1 MPPET
6 AAPAGGAPTFRRQ
19 VWFWLGAL
27 VFLVAFLYLFSS
39 ILLPF
44 VAGAALAY
52 LLDPVAD
59 WLERRG
65 LSRTAATLLMLT
77 VFAVFF
83 VLSLVL
89 LVPALVAQ
97 LSGLIAQLPDFA
109 LRLQE
114 LVEPLLNSE
123 IARSIGLDVDTIR
136 SQFGNFVEPAA
147 AWLAAIVASVWSGGQ
162 ALIGVLSLLVITPVV
177 AFYLLHDW
185 DRMTARVDHWL
196 PRQHAPVIRDIASQM
211 SRAISAFVRGQG
223 LLCIVLGIFYAVALS
238 AIGLNFGLLIGLVAG
253 LLSFIPF
260 VGTAVGLLASVGVA
274 AIQFPP
280 EWIWVAATAVIFV
293 FGQFLEGYILQP
305 RLVGNSV
312 GLHPVWLMFSLFA
325 FSLLFGFVGTLI
337 AVPVAAMVGVLVRFA
352 INQYLSSSYY
362 GAEPPPAPAPEPRL
376 PAPAE

>member
-6 AAPAGGAPTFRRQ
+6 AIPAGRPQPTFRRQ

-27 VFLVAFLYLFSS
+27 VVLVAFLFVFSS

-52 LLDPVAD
+52 LLDPIAD

-65 LSRTAATLLMLT
+65 LSRTAATLLML
-77 VFAVFF
+77 VIFAVVF
-83 VLSLVL
+83 VLILVL

-114 LVEPLLNSE
+114 LVEPLINSQF
-123 IARSIGLDVDTIR
+123 AHDIGLDPETIR
-136 SQFGNFVEPAA
+136 GQLGNFVEPAA
-147 AWLAAIVASVWSGGQ
+147 TWLAAIVASIWSGGQ
-162 ALIGVLSLLVITPVV
+162 ALLGVLSLLVITPVV

-185 DRMTARVDHWL
+185 DRMIARVDHWL
-196 PRQHAPVIRDIASQM
+196 PRQHAPAIRDLAGQM

-223 LLCIVLGIFYAVALS
+223 LLCLILGIFYAAALS
-238 AIGLNFGLLIGLVAG
+238 AIGLNFGLLIGLGAG

-260 VGTAVGLLASVGVA
+260 VGTAVGFIASVGVA

-280 EWIWVAATAVIFV
+280 EWLWVAITAAIFV

-305 RLVGNSV
+305 RLLGNSV
-312 GLHPVWLMFSLFA
+312 GLHPVWLMFALFA

-352 INQYLSSSYY
+352 LNQYLSSPYY
-362 GAEPPPAPAPEPRL
+362 GESPPPPAEAPR